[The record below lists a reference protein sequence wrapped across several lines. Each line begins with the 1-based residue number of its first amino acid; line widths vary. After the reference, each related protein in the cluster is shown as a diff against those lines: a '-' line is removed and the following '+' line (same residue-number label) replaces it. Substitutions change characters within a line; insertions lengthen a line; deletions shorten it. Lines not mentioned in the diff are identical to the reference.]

1 MEAIVRWWD
10 GVELWVTGLPFA
22 LQVLVVMIVLVPL
35 AALVAR
41 ALDVVVTKCFALVG
55 RGDPHE
61 GRGGGDDCPHSQDQD
76 DDDGTDAVAGRHPH
90 TTESED

>member
-1 MEAIVRWWD
+1 MEAIGRWWD

-22 LQVLVVMIVLVPL
+22 LQVLVVMVVLVPL
-35 AALVAR
+35 AGLVAV

-55 RGDPHE
+55 RGDPPDE
-61 GRGGGDDCPHSQDQD
+61 RSDGPRGQD
-76 DDDGTDAVAGRHPH
+76 DDSADSVAGRHPH